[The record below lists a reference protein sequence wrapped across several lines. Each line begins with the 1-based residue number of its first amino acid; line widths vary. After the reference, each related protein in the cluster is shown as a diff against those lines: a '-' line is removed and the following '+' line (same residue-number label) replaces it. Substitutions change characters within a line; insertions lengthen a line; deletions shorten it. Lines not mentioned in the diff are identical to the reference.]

1 MTSSLRFR
9 RRRRSPIPQR
19 VALPWQAIIDGV
31 MLMLWALMLL
41 RFTVTGKLYLLLH
54 PDYMWLA
61 HLAMVLLFVMGLG
74 RAWQVWQV
82 VNSSQRQVGPRSQE
96 HIALLP
102 RRVSTGLL
110 LAVAVFGLIYTPR
123 PFTSE
128 AAFQRGIT
136 DVLGQTRSRPQ
147 RFVLSGASE
156 ERTIVDWIR
165 TLNVYP
171 EPEAYAGQGV
181 NVSGFVTHIPGWPD
195 NIFMITRFVL
205 TCCAADAYPVG
216 LPVELPPGTERPKP
230 DTWLEVT
237 GRMTTQTL
245 DNKRQLV
252 IGEATLTEIPEP
264 RTPYE
269 Y

>member
-1 MTSSLRFR
+1 MTSSIRSR
-9 RRRRSPIPQR
+9 RRPLPSPRRVS
-19 VALPWQAIIDGV
+19 LPWQAIIDG
-31 MLMLWALMLL
+31 LMLLLWAAMLL
-41 RFTVTGKLYLLLH
+41 RFTVTGQIYLLLH
-54 PDYMWLA
+54 PDYMWLS
-61 HLAMVLLFVMGLG
+61 HMAMVLTFGMGMG
-74 RAWQVWQV
+74 RMWQVWQV
-82 VNSSQRQVGPRSQE
+82 VRLQQRQGGPRSQE

-128 AAFQRGIT
+128 TALQRGIT
-136 DVLGQTRSRPQ
+136 EVLSQTRSRPQ

-156 ERTIVDWIR
+156 DRTIVDWIR

-171 EPEAYAGQGV
+171 EPEAYAGQAV
-181 NVSGFVTHIPGWPD
+181 NVSGFVTHMPGWPD
-195 NIFMITRFVL
+195 NLFMITRFVL

-216 LPVELPPGTERPKP
+216 LPVELPPGTPRPAP

-252 IGEATLTEIPEP
+252 IGEAALTEIPQP

>member
-1 MTSSLRFR
+1 MISSIRSR
-9 RRRRSPIPQR
+9 RRRLPSFRGVP
-19 VALPWQAIIDGV
+19 LPWQAMIDGV
-31 MLMLWALMLL
+31 MLLLWASMLL
-41 RFTVTGKLYLLLH
+41 RFAVTGKLYLLLH
-54 PDYMWLA
+54 PDYMWLS
-61 HLAMVLLFVMGLG
+61 HLAMVLLFAMGMARMG
-74 RAWQVWQV
+74 QVWQV
-82 VNSSQRQVGPRSQE
+82 VRRGQRRGSPRSQE

-102 RRVSTGLL
+102 RQISTGLL
-110 LAVAVFGLIYTPR
+110 IVVAVFGLVYVPR

-128 AAFQRGIT
+128 TAFQRGIT

-171 EPEAYAGQGV
+171 EPEAYAGQAV
-181 NVSGFVTHIPGWPD
+181 KVSGFVTHIPGWPE
-195 NIFMITRFVL
+195 NIVMISRFVL

-216 LPVELPPGTERPKP
+216 LPVELPPNTPRPKP

-237 GRMTTQTL
+237 GAMTTQTL

-252 IGEATLTEIPEP
+252 IGDVTLTEIPQP

>member
-1 MTSSLRFR
+1 MTSSLRS
-9 RRRRSPIPQR
+9 RRRSPASQR
-19 VALPWQAIIDGV
+19 PPLPWQAIIDGV
-31 MLMLWALMLL
+31 MLLLWAAMLL
-41 RFTVTGKLYLLLH
+41 RFAVTGKLYLLLH
-54 PDYMWLA
+54 PDYMWLS
-61 HLAMVLLFVMGLG
+61 HLAMVLTFGMGMA
-74 RAWQVWQV
+74 RMWQVWQV
-82 VNSSQRQVGPRSQE
+82 VHSSQRQAGPRSQE

-102 RRVSTGLL
+102 RRISTGLL

-128 AAFQRGIT
+128 TAFQRGIT
-136 DVLGQTRSRPQ
+136 DVLSQTRSRPQ

-156 ERTIVDWIR
+156 DRTIVDWIR

-171 EPEAYAGQGV
+171 EPEAYAGQAV
-181 NVSGFVTHIPGWPD
+181 KVSGFATHIPGWPD

-216 LPVELPPGTERPKP
+216 LPVELPPGTDRPKP

-237 GRMTTQTL
+237 GSMTTQTL